1 MAWACMAA
9 NGTVSLVFT
18 DDVTA
23 DRSSGVNSDV
33 FWTILST
40 LNQPNAAKLIGWCII
55 MPMNNDPKRTAKA
68 D

>member
-9 NGTVSLVFT
+9 NRTVSLVFT

-23 DRSSGVNSDV
+23 DRSSMVNSDV

-40 LNQPNAAKLIGWCII
+40 LNQPNAANLIGG
-55 MPMNNDPKRTAKA
+55 AS
-68 D
+68 